1 MSGLNR
7 ATILGRLGSDP
18 DVKTINNGQTVA
30 TVSLATSEKWK
41 DKNSGQDQERTEWH
55 RVVIWGKGA
64 EIIQK
69 YVKKGQQLYVEG
81 KLQTRKWDKDGV
93 TMYTTEIVATNLVL
107 VGGGNSGGGSRPPG
121 PTEQDYTGPSFDS
134 SEEIPF

>member
-18 DVKTINNGQTVA
+18 DVKTLQGGNTVA
-30 TVSLATSEKWK
+30 TLSIATSEKWK

-55 RVVIWGKGA
+55 RVVVWGKGA

-69 YVKKGQQLYVEG
+69 YVKKGQQLYIEG

-93 TMYTTEIVATNLVL
+93 TMYTTEIVATNFVL
-107 VGGGNSGGGSRPPG
+107 IGGGGSGSGRPPG
-121 PTEQDYTGPSFDS
+121 PTENDYNGPSFDS